1 MAEEFDQDERTE
13 QATPRKRQ
21 QVRQKGQVARSQEIN
36 SVAVLFSGLLAL
48 MVFSS
53 SMYAGMA
60 GALRYNIQSCLTEI
74 SINSAYQLL
83 LTNGMLLLKLI
94 APVLMFVAV
103 VGILVNL
110 AQVGFEISFEPLLP
124 KPEKL
129 DPIKGA
135 RRLFSQRVIFDL
147 IRDSLKIVVIGYIAF
162 STLKGEIDN
171 YIPLA
176 DQEVGQILRF
186 AGKVALKVGLRVSGA
201 LLIIAILDY
210 AFQRF
215 QFERQIRMTRQELK
229 EEYKLYEGDPIVK
242 SRIKRIQRELAR
254 ARMLK
259 EVPKADVVVTNPTH
273 LAVALKYDSETMAA
287 PTVVAKGERL
297 IAEKIKEVA
306 RQAGVPIIENPP
318 LARALF
324 EAVEVGM
331 TIPAKLYR
339 AVAELLAHVYKMK
352 GKI

>member
-13 QATPRKRQ
+13 QATPRKRE

-36 SVAVLFSGLLAL
+36 SVAVLFSGLLAV
-48 MVFSS
+48 MVFSN
-53 SMYAGMA
+53 SMYSGLTD
-60 GALRYNIQSCLTEI
+60 ALRYNIRTCLI
-74 SINSAYQLL
+74 DINVNSAYNLL
-83 LTNGMLLLKLI
+83 IANGAILIKLV
-94 APVLMFVAV
+94 APVLIFVGV

-110 AQVGFEISFEPLLP
+110 AQVGVAISFEPLQP
-124 KPEKL
+124 KLDKL
-129 DPIKGA
+129 DPLRGA
-135 RRLFSQRVIFDL
+135 RRLFSQRIIFDL
-147 IRDSLKIVVIGYIAF
+147 LRDTFKVAIIGFVAYSA
-162 STLKGEIDN
+162 LKGEIDN
-171 YIPLA
+171 YVPLA
-176 DQEVGQILRF
+176 DKEVGQILQY
-186 AGKVALKVGLRVSGA
+186 AGKISLKVGFRVAGA

-210 AFQRF
+210 AFQKF

-254 ARMLK
+254 ARMMK

-273 LAVALKYDSETMAA
+273 IAVALKYDAETMSA

-297 IAEKIKEVA
+297 VAETIKKLA
-306 RQAGVPIIENPP
+306 LAASVPVVEDPP

-331 TIPAKLYR
+331 AIPAKLYR
-339 AVAELLAHVYKMK
+339 AVAELLAHVYKLK